1 MKKNTLTILGLV
13 TTIGSL
19 GLSILGGIIGTK
31 QQDATIE
38 EKVTKALAAK
48 NS

>member
-1 MKKNTLTILGLV
+1 MKKNTLTMLGLA
-13 TTIGSL
+13 TSIG
-19 GLSILGGIIGTK
+19 GAVLSILGGIIGMK
-31 QQDATIE
+31 QQDAAIE

>member
-1 MKKNTLTILGLV
+1 MKKNTLSMLGLATSIGGAVLAILG
-13 TTIGSL
+13 S
-19 GLSILGGIIGTK
+19 IIGMK

>member
-1 MKKNTLTILGLV
+1 MAVREV
-13 TTIGSL
+13 TYAAIVIRIFASFL
-19 GLSILGGIIGTK
+19 LGGIIGMK
-31 QQDATIE
+31 QQDAAIE